1 MSQTQQH
8 DQQQP
13 AHSGWKIKM
22 SDAARGTI
30 NPLRNITDAKNK
42 INPDKAVLNLS
53 IGDPTTF
60 GNLKTHSFV
69 TKVLT
74 DNAHTYK
81 HNGYPPSVGYES
93 ARAAVAKFS
102 THEKAPLTSA
112 DVVLASGASGA
123 LDLAITALLNP
134 GDNLL
139 IPLPAFSLYECICG
153 SKGYVVKRYKLLPEK
168 NWEADIAHMRS
179 LIDDRTR
186 AILVNNPSN
195 PCGSVYSREH
205 LQDILA
211 IAEEFKLPI
220 IADEIYADMVFKGHS
235 FFPLATLT
243 ETVPILSVG
252 GLAKRFLVPGW
263 RLGWI
268 LIHDRNNVFSEIRQ
282 AIVQLSQL
290 ILGPNSIAQSV
301 LTEVLENT
309 PPDFFEGLM
318 KTLEENSNF
327 SLEKISQI
335 KGLKPVVAQGA
346 MYQMVEI
353 DIKRFSDI
361 TDDMDFMRK
370 LLAEESVF
378 VLPGSI
384 FGIKN
389 FFRIVFCAPIP
400 MLETAYQR
408 MDEFCQRHTIS
419 S

>member
-1 MSQTQQH
+1 MA
-8 DQQQP
+8 QQQQ
-13 AHSGWKIKM
+13 SGWKVKM
-22 SDAARGTI
+22 SESARGTL
-30 NPLRNITDAKNK
+30 NPLRAITDAKNE

-60 GNLKTHSFV
+60 GNLKTHAFV
-69 TKVLT
+69 TKTLN
-74 DNAHTYK
+74 DNANSYK

-93 ARAAVAKFS
+93 ARAAVARFS
-102 THEKAPLTSA
+102 SRDKATLTSA

-123 LDLAITALLNP
+123 LDLCITALLNP
-134 GDNLL
+134 GDNML

-153 SKGYVVKRYKLLPEK
+153 SKGFNVKRYKLLAEK
-168 NWEADIAHMRS
+168 NWEIDLAHMRS

-195 PCGSVYSREH
+195 PCGSVYTRQH
-205 LQDILA
+205 LIDILA

-220 IADEIYADMVFKGHS
+220 IADEIYADMAFTGHT
-235 FFPLATLT
+235 FYPLATLT

-268 LIHDRNNVFSEIRQ
+268 LIYDRNNVFAEVRQ
-282 AIVQLSQL
+282 GITQLSQL
-290 ILGPNSIAQSV
+290 ILGPNSLAQSV
-301 LTEVLENT
+301 LTEILENT
-309 PPDFFEGLM
+309 PADFFEDLM
-318 KTLEENSNF
+318 KVLEDNSNF
-327 SLEKISQI
+327 SLEKISKI

-346 MYQMVEI
+346 MYQMIEVEI
-353 DIKRFSDI
+353 SAFKDI

-384 FGIKN
+384 FGLKN

-400 MLETAYQR
+400 MLETAFKR
-408 MDEFCQRHTIS
+408 MEEFCLRHTK
-419 S
+419 

>member
-1 MSQTQQH
+1 MSQV
-8 DQQQP
+8 QQP
-13 AHSGWKIKM
+13 ASTWKVKM

-60 GNLKTHSFV
+60 GNLKTHAFV
-69 TKVLT
+69 TKILSE
-74 DNAHTYK
+74 NANTYK

-93 ARAAVAKFS
+93 ARAAVARFTS
-102 THEKAPLTSA
+102 REKATITSA

-123 LDLAITALLNP
+123 LDLCITALLNP

-153 SKGYVVKRYKLLPEK
+153 SKGFDVKRYKLLAEK

-195 PCGSVYSREH
+195 PCGSVYSQEH
-205 LQDILA
+205 LKEILA

-220 IADEIYADMVFKGHS
+220 IADEIYADMAFKGHT
-235 FFPLATLT
+235 FYPLATLT
-243 ETVPILSVG
+243 ETVPILAVG
-252 GLAKRFLVPGW
+252 GLAKQFLVPGW

-268 LIHDRNNVFSEIRQ
+268 LIHDRNNVFAEVKQGIM
-282 AIVQLSQL
+282 QLSQL
-290 ILGPNSIAQSV
+290 ILGPNSLTQSV
-301 LTEVLENT
+301 LPEILANT
-309 PPDFFEGLM
+309 PAEFFDGLM
-318 KTLEENSNF
+318 QTLEENSTF
-327 SLEKISQI
+327 SLDKISKI

-353 DIKRFSDI
+353 DISAFNGI

-384 FGIKN
+384 FGLKN

-400 MLETAYQR
+400 MLETAYKR
-408 MDEFCQRHTIS
+408 MDEFCQRHSIN
-419 S
+419 